1 MWDPE
6 FPPVIVFSGILIA
19 VLFFALQLAALFSTS
34 RRIFHWLPVIPV
46 GLGLCGTVLLGSGLL
61 PVGTGAD
68 RIATVLAAFFV
79 GAPTACAALGIV
91 LGCLCWKV
99 IDLCR

>member
-6 FPPVIVFSGILIA
+6 FPPFIVLSGIGIA

-46 GLGLCGTVLLGSGLL
+46 GLGLVGTVLLGGGLL
-61 PVGTGAD
+61 PIGGSAD
-68 RIATVLAAFFV
+68 RIAVVLSAFFV

-91 LGCLCWKV
+91 LACLCWKV